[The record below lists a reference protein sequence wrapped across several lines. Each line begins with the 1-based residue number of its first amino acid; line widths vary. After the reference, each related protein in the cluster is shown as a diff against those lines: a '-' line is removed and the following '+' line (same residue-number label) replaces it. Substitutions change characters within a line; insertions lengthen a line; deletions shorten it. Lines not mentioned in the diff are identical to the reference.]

1 MFRMRWL
8 GRRESREAKGRIELV
23 RQGIR
28 LSIRSVQRVCLVDCH
43 VCCTGN
49 RSSIRQQLQS
59 FDAIVLRR
67 MYLDCETYRLTCFR
81 KFTCHLSLWCLTG
94 SVGRQDSSRGDT
106 SHDRSPLPS
115 STGPPGGL
123 LKSDDGWPLPGMT
136 GWPEDRRA

>member
-1 MFRMRWL
+1 MRWL
-8 GRRESREAKGRIELV
+8 GRGESREAKGRIELV

-28 LSIRSVQRVCLVDCH
+28 LSIRS
-43 VCCTGN
+43 GN